1 MPASLQAAGRAFNAA
16 AARAPAI
23 GQDTGRVVRC
33 VLLDRF
39 PDKPVVLVGL
49 MGAGK
54 TRVGRLLAIRLNR
67 EFIDADSE
75 IEASAGCSIE
85 DIFARFGEEAFRD
98 GERRVIERLM
108 ETRNSVIATGGGAF
122 ASARTRADVRARGV
136 SVWLRADLDVLVER
150 VSQRNDRPL
159 LKEGDKRATLAR
171 LMTERHPYYAEADI
185 TVESG
190 TDGPDAVVESIVGA
204 LCAHCETA
212 SPEASGR

>member
-1 MPASLQAAGRAFNAA
+1 M
-16 AARAPAI
+16 
-23 GQDTGRVVRC
+23 
-33 VLLDRF
+33 LDRL

-54 TRVGRLLAIRLNR
+54 TRVGRLLASRLNR

-85 DIFARFGEEAFRD
+85 DIFARHGEEAFRD

-108 ETRNSVIATGGGAF
+108 GTRNSVIATGGGAF
-122 ASARTRADVRARGV
+122 ANARTRADVRARGV

-159 LKEGDKRATLAR
+159 LKEGDRRATLAR
-171 LMTERHPYYAEADI
+171 LMTERHPCYAEADI

-190 TDGPDAVVESIVGA
+190 TGGPDLVVESIVSA
-204 LCAHCETA
+204 LCAHCETG
-212 SPEASGR
+212 SPEESAR

>member
-1 MPASLQAAGRAFNAA
+1 M
-16 AARAPAI
+16 
-23 GQDTGRVVRC
+23 
-33 VLLDRF
+33 LDRL

-54 TRVGRLLAIRLNR
+54 TRVGRLLASRLNR

-85 DIFARFGEEAFRD
+85 DIFARYGEEAFRD

-108 ETRNSVIATGGGAF
+108 KTRNSVIATGGGAF

-171 LMTERHPYYAEADI
+171 LMSERHPYYAEADI

-204 LCAHCETA
+204 LSAHCETGSA
-212 SPEASGR
+212 EASGR